1 MVRAEEVPLQGGHL
15 RPPKPA
21 SSRVHYD
28 SLFLAPTD
36 MLLNSNRYRY
46 RSRSLEMLERPVLK
60 IHTGTLSHSDFS
72 PFGTGFFTWYKDLL
86 FSAMEEREA
95 CF

>member
-1 MVRAEEVPLQGGHL
+1 
-15 RPPKPA
+15 
-21 SSRVHYD
+21 
-28 SLFLAPTD
+28 
-36 MLLNSNRYRY
+36 
-46 RSRSLEMLERPVLK
+46 MLERPVLK